1 MTALLLDTHVLLW
14 WLADEGLTAEARS
27 LVAEAEVAVVSA
39 ASVWEAGIKTR
50 LGKLRLDG
58 PLAPVLEPGGF
69 VPLAVTPEHA
79 DLAASLPLIHR
90 DPFDRMLVAQAR
102 LEGLTLVTR
111 DTAITAYDVAT
122 IVV

>member
-1 MTALLLDTHVLLW
+1 
-14 WLADEGLTAEARS
+14 LADDGLTADARS
-27 LVAEAEVAVVSA
+27 LVAEVDVAAVSA
-39 ASVWEAGIKTR
+39 ASVWEAGTKAR

-58 PLAPVLEPGGF
+58 PLAPLLEPSGF

-102 LEGLTLVTR
+102 IEGLTIVTR
-111 DTAITAYDVAT
+111 DAAIMAYDVPT
-122 IVV
+122 ILV